1 MEYYTTGRN
10 DFLENDEDYEEIQRR
25 MREDNEKRK
34 ISSIIT
40 NLVDHTG
47 VEKIRTALELPYHG
61 HEDLLDIIMRYILN
75 NVNFK
80 KEYNSPY
87 LFFTREIGFKVS
99 FLTLY
104 GADDPKFYEHSTLE
118 ETCENLIIRALKNFG
133 YDLSL
138 EIDENRF
145 PSILNFEG
153 QVNKFIN
160 RNDIMMYPFFTSRLY
175 NHDKLMNNIFSL
187 IPGEESRNNLYFH
200 GTSWENSLLML
211 EEIIRSTRVTDFGRN
226 CFYVSNYLP
235 TAIQWAIIRNQQAA
249 VIVFKMEDEWIENIQ
264 DDRKLNFDHIN
275 ENSLDNWKEFVFN
288 SRNARNNNFHY
299 INGPIL
305 ANSRL
310 LISANEA
317 QILST
322 ESVIPYQTA
331 VRNNHLCEE
340 FKHIYC
346 VLYFLE
352 VVQH

>member
-118 ETCENLIIRALKNFG
+118 ETCENLIIRALKNFE

-160 RNDIMMYPFFTSRLY
+160 RND
-175 NHDKLMNNIFSL
+175 
-187 IPGEESRNNLYFH
+187 
-200 GTSWENSLLML
+200 
-211 EEIIRSTRVTDFGRN
+211 
-226 CFYVSNYLP
+226 
-235 TAIQWAIIRNQQAA
+235 
-249 VIVFKMEDEWIENIQ
+249 
-264 DDRKLNFDHIN
+264 
-275 ENSLDNWKEFVFN
+275 
-288 SRNARNNNFHY
+288 
-299 INGPIL
+299 
-305 ANSRL
+305 
-310 LISANEA
+310 
-317 QILST
+317 
-322 ESVIPYQTA
+322 
-331 VRNNHLCEE
+331 
-340 FKHIYC
+340 
-346 VLYFLE
+346 
-352 VVQH
+352 